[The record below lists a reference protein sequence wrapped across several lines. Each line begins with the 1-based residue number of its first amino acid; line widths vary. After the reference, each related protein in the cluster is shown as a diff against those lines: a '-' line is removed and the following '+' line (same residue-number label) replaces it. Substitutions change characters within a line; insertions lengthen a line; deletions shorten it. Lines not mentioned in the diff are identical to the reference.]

1 MVPGG
6 MKSFELKANRNKAE
20 GQKIGGLEVRLT
32 LSFKKGEDGNSALK
46 IFFDG

>member
-32 LSFKKGEDGNSALK
+32 LSFKKGEDGTFCTEN
-46 IFFDG
+46 IF